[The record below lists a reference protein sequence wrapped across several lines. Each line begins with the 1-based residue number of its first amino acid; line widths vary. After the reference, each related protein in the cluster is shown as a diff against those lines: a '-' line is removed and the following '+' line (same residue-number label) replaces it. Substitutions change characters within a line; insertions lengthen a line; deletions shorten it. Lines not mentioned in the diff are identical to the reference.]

1 MTTSDVKAAHSLRT
15 IEGGL
20 RCDPDEV
27 ASFLAHFKSE
37 ASVLLTSLPS
47 GGRGKPESAAFANNE
62 AASAAAWVSRQ
73 NKNRN
78 VYFHFAQW
86 LPEIAP
92 LIANGSKVKLTKA
105 DALSVSHV
113 WVDIDP
119 PAGVVGD
126 TWHAG
131 IRERLETFP
140 LKPTFVIFSGGGY
153 WALWS
158 LSEPFEIG
166 GDAARAEEFERYTR
180 GIAEHFAAV
189 GGDKAFDVARIARL
203 PGTVNWPDERKK
215 AKGRTASL
223 ARVVQHNPSPSYAL
237 AEFEVF
243 AAAAKA
249 NVAPRS
255 GAIALESI
263 PIIEAVEEIAAL
275 SGEGHSWLRHLIATG
290 EHPARGPYASRSEAV
305 MAAACGMARARVPD
319 ETIFA
324 VLTQP
329 SFVISESILEKKD
342 AHRHAMRTIERA
354 HVFTGREH
362 AEKEAPELAELNGR
376 HSVVQVGGKTL
387 IATFERDPITHLED
401 LRLSEFDHFARR
413 YSNRFVATGEGK
425 RVPLAKW
432 WLEHT
437 HRAQYDGMVLAPD
450 DNIPGYLNLW
460 RGFGVRAA
468 RGNCLR
474 LLAHIRAVICGGDR
488 TLYKYVLRW
497 CAWAAQNPGRP
508 AETALVLLGEEGT
521 GKGTFATVLTK
532 IFGAHGRQIGS
543 SDKFLG
549 KFSDHLANLC
559 FVFADEA
566 INPESKGEESR
577 LKSYVTEARISVE
590 GKFRDPT
597 EVENHL
603 KIIIASNNEKVIPA
617 GPTARRFVV
626 CDVSSAMRGDRAYF
640 NALKREIAKGGVE
653 AFFDLLLRIP
663 LGEWHPREEVPATAA
678 LRRQQAHHLSG
689 FDAAF
694 FDMLCTGLVP
704 MVLDYHGGKP
714 LNRFAPGC
722 RVSTKA
728 LADAV
733 ARERVSPNKVAE
745 LLRSLGFTPNEGNPR
760 GYVLPALQDARAAWD
775 KRKFPASWPD
785 CPGWQETGSQ
795 KF

>member
-1 MTTSDVKAAHSLRT
+1 MKTTHSS
-15 IEGGL
+15 GGL
-20 RCDPDEV
+20 RAIDGGLGTDADEAV
-27 ASFLAHFKSE
+27 SFLSQLQDGLPI
-37 ASVLLTSLPS
+37 LLTSLPN
-47 GGRGKPESAAFANNE
+47 GKRGKPESAAFTSNE
-62 AASAAAWVSRQ
+62 AASAAAWVTRQ

-86 LPEIAP
+86 LPEITP
-92 LIANGSKVKLTKA
+92 LIVNGSKAKLTKA
-105 DALSVSHV
+105 DVLSVSHL

-119 PAGVVGD
+119 PAGVVTE
-126 TWHAG
+126 TWHAD
-131 IRERLETFP
+131 ILTRLEAFP

-153 WALWS
+153 WVLWALH
-158 LSEPFEIG
+158 EPFHIG
-166 GDAARAEEFERYTR
+166 GIATRAEEFERYNR

-215 AKGRTASL
+215 AKGRTAAL
-223 ARVVQHNPSPSYAL
+223 ARVIKYNPSLSYTL
-237 AEFEVF
+237 TDFEAF
-243 AAAAKA
+243 AATASGGAS
-249 NVAPRS
+249 PRAGS
-255 GAIALESI
+255 IALESI
-263 PIIEAVEEIAAL
+263 PSIERVEEISAL
-275 SGEGHSWLRHLIATG
+275 AGEGHFWLRHLIDTG
-290 EHPARGPYASRSEAV
+290 KHPVRGTYASRSEAV
-305 MAAACGMARARVPD
+305 MAAACGMVRARVSD
-319 ETIFA
+319 EVIFA

-329 SFVISESILEKKD
+329 RFCIAESILEKKD
-342 AHRHAMRTIERA
+342 WQRHAMRTIERA
-354 HVFTGREH
+354 HVFTGREY
-362 AEKEAPELAELNGR
+362 AEREFPELAELNIK

-387 IATFERDPITHLED
+387 IATFESDPITHLED
-401 LRLSEFDHFARR
+401 LRLSEFEHFVRR
-413 YSNRFVATGEGK
+413 YSNRFVSTSEGK
-425 RVPLAKW
+425 RIPLAKW
-432 WLEHT
+432 WLENA

-450 DNIPGYLNLW
+450 EDVPGYLNLW
-460 RGFGVRAA
+460 RGFGVKAT

-474 LLAHIRAVICGGDR
+474 LLAHIRDVICGGDR
-488 TLYKYVLRW
+488 KLYKYVLRW

-521 GKGTFATVLTK
+521 GKGTFATVMTK

-566 INPESKGEESR
+566 INPESKGEEAR

-626 CDVSSAMRGDRAYF
+626 CDVSAAKRGDRAYF
-640 NALKREIAKGGVE
+640 NVLKREIGDGGVE

-663 LGEWHPREEVPATAA
+663 LGEWHPREEVPSTVA
-678 LRRQQAHHLSG
+678 LRRQQAQHLSG

-694 FDMLCTGLVP
+694 FDMLSTGLVP
-704 MVLDYHGGKP
+704 MVMDYDRSGAT
-714 LNRFAPGC
+714 NRYAPGC
-722 RVSTKA
+722 RVSTKT

-733 ARERVSPNKVAE
+733 TRERVSLNKVAE
-745 LLRSLGFTPNEGNPR
+745 LLRTLGFTPNEGNPR
-760 GYVLPALQDARAAWD
+760 GYTLPALQDARAAWD

-785 CPGWQETGSQ
+785 CPGWQDTGSQ